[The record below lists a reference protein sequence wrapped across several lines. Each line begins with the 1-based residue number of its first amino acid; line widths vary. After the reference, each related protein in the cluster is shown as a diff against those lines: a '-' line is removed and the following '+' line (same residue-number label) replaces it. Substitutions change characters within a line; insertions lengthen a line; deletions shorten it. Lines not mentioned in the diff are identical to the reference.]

1 MTWVRPSINTDCN
14 YLKTGK
20 VNCCGTSFAR
30 PNQVYLLLREVIKAK
45 RPVDLLSAVLNH
57 SKKPTV

>member
-1 MTWVRPSINTDCN
+1 MKWVRPSINTDCN

-30 PNQVYLLLREVIKAK
+30 PNQVYLLLREDIKEE
-45 RPVDLLSAVLNH
+45 RPVDLSSAV
-57 SKKPTV
+57 

>member
-20 VNCCGTSFAR
+20 VNCCGTSFIR
-30 PNQVYLLLREVIKAK
+30 PNQVYLLLREDIKEE
-45 RPVDLLSAVLNH
+45 RTVDLPSAV
-57 SKKPTV
+57 